1 MDTPQ
6 QPTPQ
11 PDPTGAAS
19 RPANP
24 ASASNQG
31 GQPPASQ
38 IVYLTHPMGPI
49 RRWTAWLGWVG
60 FFICLA
66 VLFGMFARFQ
76 DYFDSTGGIQERF
89 HSRSK
94 TATDKIAVINVRG
107 LISSG
112 EGYVKKQIDRV
123 RKDEGVKAVVLR
135 VDSPGGTITGSDYI
149 YHHLKKLKEDREF
162 PIVVSMG
169 SMAASGGYYVAM
181 AVGDDPQTI
190 YAEPTTTTGS
200 IGVIIPHYDVSGL
213 LERFD
218 VKDDSIV
225 SHPRKQ
231 MLSMTR
237 PISDADRLVLEEYL
251 QEAFTRFKDVVKSG
265 RPALREAPEK
275 LNELATGEIFTAN
288 QAKEHGLV
296 DEVGFIEDAIDR
308 AIAMAKLDKDNVR
321 VVTYRAPLTLM
332 DALTATRA
340 ADAQFDVN
348 SLLELSVP
356 KAYYLVT
363 SVPPLVS
370 TFGN

>member
-1 MDTPQ
+1 MDAPQ
-6 QPTPQ
+6 QPSPD
-11 PDPTGAAS
+11 PDPTGVAAS
-19 RPANP
+19 TPTAAP
-24 ASASNQG
+24 HAAT
-31 GQPPASQ
+31 GQPPAQ
-38 IVYLTHPMGPI
+38 VVYLTQPLGPI

-60 FFICLA
+60 FFVCLA
-66 VLFGMFARFQ
+66 MLFGLFSRFQ

-94 TATDKIAVINVRG
+94 TASDKIAVINVRG

-112 EGYVKKQIDRV
+112 EGYAKKQIDRV

-149 YHHLKKLKEDREF
+149 YHHLKMLKKDRKI

-237 PISDADRLVLEEYL
+237 PISNDDREVLENYL
-251 QEAFTRFKDVVKSG
+251 QEAFTRFKDIVKSG
-265 RPALREAPEK
+265 RPALRDDPEK
-275 LNELATGEIFTAN
+275 LDELATGEIFTAN
-288 QAKEHGLV
+288 QAKKNGLV
-296 DEVGFIEDAIDR
+296 DEIGFVEDAIDR
-308 AIAMAKLDKDNVR
+308 AIAMADLNKDKVR
-321 VVTYRAPLTLM
+321 VVTYRAPVTLM
-332 DALTATRA
+332 EALTATQAPDVRL
-340 ADAQFDVN
+340 DVN
-348 SLLELSVP
+348 SLLELSAP

-363 SVPPLVS
+363 SIPPLVS
-370 TFGN
+370 TRGE

>member
-1 MDTPQ
+1 MDSPQ
-6 QPTPQ
+6 QPTPG
-11 PDPTGAAS
+11 PDPAEQVGQ
-19 RPANP
+19 PAHDTSANARAPVGQPAQVVYLAQP
-24 ASASNQG
+24 AS
-31 GQPPASQ
+31 P
-38 IVYLTHPMGPI
+38 L
-49 RRWTAWLGWVG
+49 RRWTSWLGWVG
-60 FFICLA
+60 FFVCLA
-66 VLFGMFARFQ
+66 MLFGLFSSFQ
-76 DYFDSTGGIQERF
+76 DYFDSSGGIRERF

-94 TATDKIAVINVRG
+94 TASDKVAVINVRG

-112 EGYVKKQIDRV
+112 EGHVKKQIDRV

-149 YHHLKKLKEDREF
+149 YHHLRKLKKDRKI

-181 AVGDDPQTI
+181 AVGDDPQSI

-237 PISDADRLVLEEYL
+237 PISNDDREVLENYL
-251 QEAFTRFKDVVKSG
+251 QEAFSRFKDVVKSG
-265 RPALREAPEK
+265 RPAFREAPEK
-275 LNELATGEIFTAN
+275 LDELATGEIFTAK
-288 QAKEHGLV
+288 QAKTHGLV
-296 DEVGFIEDAIDR
+296 DELGFVEDAIDR
-308 AIAMAKLDKDNVR
+308 AIAMADLDENKVR

-340 ADAQFDVN
+340 PEMRFDANAF
-348 SLLELSVP
+348 LELSVP

-363 SVPPLVS
+363 SIPPLVS
-370 TFGN
+370 TYGD